1 MIIIFI
7 QKFWSVNSTLG
18 QERHVYACAEGCVTK
33 FFYAKM
39 FQSKLSLL
47 RQSFMFHKFYMEHI
61 LQELFISYLTG
72 NKCLEINFP
81 EIALNNTLMTSKSS
95 KSTTILKNVIVNLLL
110 FTVITL
116 IWWHQ
121 TCVSHA
127 ALADINTSKNN
138 IAWNTFP
145 FYLYLDILPYKKLSI

>member
-33 FFYAKM
+33 FFYDKM

-47 RQSFMFHKFYMEHI
+47 RQSFMFRKFYMEHI
-61 LQELFISYLTG
+61 LQELFISHLTG

-81 EIALNNTLMTSKSS
+81 EIALNNTLITTNSS
-95 KSTTILKNVIVNLLL
+95 KSATILKNVIVNLLL

-116 IWWHQ
+116 I
-121 TCVSHA
+121 
-127 ALADINTSKNN
+127 
-138 IAWNTFP
+138 
-145 FYLYLDILPYKKLSI
+145 

>member
-7 QKFWSVNSTLG
+7 QKFWSANSTLG
-18 QERHVYACAEGCVTK
+18 QEGHVYACAEGCVTK

-47 RQSFMFHKFYMEHI
+47 RQSFIFHKFYMEHI
-61 LQELFISYLTG
+61 LQKLFISYLTG
-72 NKCLEINFP
+72 NKCLEINFS
-81 EIALNNTLMTSKSS
+81 EISLNNTLMTTKSG
-95 KSTTILKNVIVNLLL
+95 KSTTILKNVKINLLL
-110 FTVITL
+110 FPVITL

-127 ALADINTSKNN
+127 ALADINTS
-138 IAWNTFP
+138 
-145 FYLYLDILPYKKLSI
+145 

>member
-18 QERHVYACAEGCVTK
+18 QERHVYACAEGRVTK

-72 NKCLEINFP
+72 NKCSEINFP
-81 EIALNNTLMTSKSS
+81 EIALNNTLMTTKSS
-95 KSTTILKNVIVNLLL
+95 KSTTILKNIIVNLLL
-110 FTVITL
+110 LTVITL

-138 IAWNTFP
+138 IAWNTFS

>member
-18 QERHVYACAEGCVTK
+18 QEKHVYACAEGCVTK
-33 FFYAKM
+33 FSYAKM

-47 RQSFMFHKFYMEHI
+47 RKSFMLHKFYMEHI
-61 LQELFISYLTG
+61 LQELFMSYLTG

-81 EIALNNTLMTSKSS
+81 ETALNNTLMTTKSS

-116 IWWHQ
+116 IWWHRP
-121 TCVSHA
+121 CVSHA
-127 ALADINTSKNN
+127 AFADINTSKNN
-138 IAWNTFP
+138 ISWNTFP
-145 FYLYLDILPYKKLSI
+145 FHLYLDILPYKN